1 MLSRRG
7 FIISGIC
14 ATVSSTVY
22 SAVPSGFKYLATD
35 DFFDVPEVFANH
47 EPITYQHFAN
57 QKNTWFRFANQDHA
71 FDAKIVEIR
80 DMNCDERL
88 EQFSVVLET
97 RRSQNDYSGTYRA
110 YHESDK
116 QLRSIDISLEKTSG
130 DENNGRYITLY
141 STFKST

>member
-7 FIISGIC
+7 FIISGVC

-22 SAVPSGFKYLATD
+22 SAVPSGFKHLTIG
-35 DFFDVPEVFANH
+35 DFFDVSEVLANYK
-47 EPITYQHFAN
+47 PITYQHFAN
-57 QKNTWFRFANQDHA
+57 KKNTWLRFTNQTHA

-80 DMNCDERL
+80 DMNCDEQL

-97 RRSQNDYSGTYRA
+97 RRSQINYSGTYRA
-110 YHESDK
+110 YHESDG
-116 QLRSIDISLEKTSG
+116 QLRSIDISLEKTSN

-141 STFKST
+141 SILKST